1 MKKIATLLISIIYC
15 SLAGSNY
22 LSAYNLKQLTNND
35 GLSNSSVMNL
45 YQDSN
50 NFMWFCTFDGLN
62 MYDGSKIHVY
72 RSQNSSTNFS
82 SHVIRQAV
90 ETEPG
95 IYWLRTNLGLNKFTK
110 KGKKVEK
117 YYTNTEP
124 QIIAKNS
131 KNELFAVVKTDTIS
145 YYDSESNTFEDIA
158 LPGINNFWVRSFN
171 FDSEDHLWIFMSTG
185 TYWKLSITEKNGKK
199 HIIKLKGLPTNS
211 TMVYSF
217 YENGFFYLIDQQ
229 RNFLTYNVKTDDLM
243 LYGNLF
249 NFVEPNGVVRAI
261 LPFEDGFLFGFE
273 YNGLFKV
280 RFPATNKTDIQKL
293 DISSGVYN
301 IIKDKSQDI
310 YWIATDGQGV
320 YMFWNDDYSVRN
332 YTKEEM
338 PVNIQKPVRALLL
351 DKYKNLWI
359 GTKGEGIL
367 KIKNYSFDNSNI
379 DNQSIDRYHIQSNF
393 NYKLV
398 FCFKE
403 SRNNILW
410 IGGDWPGLTYYSY
423 RDNRTYQTNTMIENS
438 PLYINFVHAIV
449 ETNDSTLWIGTYGN
463 GFLKAIY
470 SKKDFKIKSVK
481 RYDFKHSL
489 SISHSAFDRFN
500 SIYQENDS
508 ILWLGARMNG
518 VIRFN
523 MHTEK
528 YTIIRFDKE
537 GIEQLNDVLSI
548 CRDKYGKMWFGTN
561 FGLVRLID
569 YDKKNVNYEVIN
581 ESNGLTNNAIAGILE
596 DDKGSLYL
604 SSNKGIDIYNPTTKK
619 IRRINNQNG
628 LKTTEFSLDAF
639 HKRKGSDVLF
649 FGGTNGFCAIRHI
662 EKKETNYD
670 PKVHFMGISIFGS
683 YYDLSDFIKSR
694 RNKEFV
700 KLKYSQN
707 FFSIDFVAL
716 DYINGINTEY
726 MYQLENYSKVWIDL
740 GKNNTATFTNIPP
753 GEYKLNIKCKTE
765 AHDFS
770 ENIQSLIIVIT
781 PPWYAS
787 LLAKII
793 YYLLLGAAIWLT
805 FYLIRRKIEH
815 NRMKFIEK
823 LKQEQKQE
831 IYDSKLNFWSKIVQ
845 EFSTPLTLIT
855 GPCQLLLNYASNNT
869 YISEYVNLIYSNAEK
884 MNGLI
889 RQLHEFRQV
898 NPENNKCVIS
908 NVDTGVVAK
917 SIFDYCIEDA
927 DKRNINYQLET
938 DENTFWNT
946 NEELFAKIINILLTN
961 ALIHTNEG
969 GTLKLSLKKSGPAL
983 KLTVYYTGKGLNKD
997 QSEKLFNRYE
1007 ILSNIEDSEQPFAAS
1022 ESILGLGIC
1031 HNLVK
1036 ILQGEITI
1044 ESEVGRFTSFEVNLP
1059 YQEINLEIQQH
1070 KHTELP
1076 KHQEKTKEL
1085 NQPVVLIIDRDEEM
1099 LWFLKEIFST
1109 EYVVYTSSDGESS
1122 KVLFETK
1129 RVDIIILNEES
1140 TLIGN
1145 KSAIEFIKN
1154 NPNTKHIPLIL
1165 LSSNP
1170 DWSDELSQNDS
1181 GADAYI
1187 RKPFNVDYLKKRVV
1201 LMLKNKEYLKEYFT
1215 SSLSSFE
1222 LLDGQLIH
1230 QEDKEL
1236 LKKIIEIIDKN
1247 ITDEEINSDYIAEQ
1261 LFISKR
1267 KFYRKMKELTNSTPT
1282 EFIKNYKL
1290 ELSANM
1296 LKKSNATVQE
1306 IMYKAGFNNRAY
1318 YYKEFLKKYKVS
1330 PGKYREMN

>member
-1 MKKIATLLISIIYC
+1 MKKILFLLITIILY
-15 SLAGSNY
+15 SLSGLSY
-22 LSAYNLKQLTNND
+22 ISAYNLKQITNND

-82 SHVIRQAV
+82 SHVVRQAL
-90 ETEPG
+90 ETDPG
-95 IYWLRTNLGLNKFTK
+95 TYWLITNLGLNKFTI

-117 YYTNTEP
+117 YFTDTDP
-124 QIIAKNS
+124 KIIAKNN
-131 KNELFAVVKTDTIS
+131 KNELFAVVKSGYIS
-145 YYDSESNTFEDIA
+145 YYNNDSKSFEDIS
-158 LPGINNFWVRSFN
+158 LPGLNNFWVRSFN
-171 FDSEDHLWIFMSTG
+171 FDSQDNLWIFMSTG
-185 TYWKLSITEKNGKK
+185 TYWKLSVKEKNGKK
-199 HIIKLKGLPTNS
+199 YFVKLKGLPTKNN
-211 TMVYSF
+211 MVYSF
-217 YENGFFYLIDQQ
+217 YENGLFYFIDQQ
-229 RNFLTYNVKTDDLM
+229 RNFLTYDVKTD
-243 LYGNLF
+243 NLKLF
-249 NFVEPNGVVRAI
+249 ANVKSFVEPNGVIRAI
-261 LPFEDGFLFGFE
+261 VAFEDGFLFGFE
-273 YNGLFKV
+273 YNGLYKV
-280 RFPATNKTDIQKL
+280 RFPSPGKSEIQKL
-293 DISSGVYN
+293 DISCGVYN
-301 IIKDKSQDI
+301 ILKDKSQDI

-320 YMFWNDDYSVRN
+320 YMYWNDDFSVRN
-332 YTKEEM
+332 YTKEEL
-338 PVNIQKPVRALLL
+338 PVNIQKPVRALYL
-351 DKYKNLWI
+351 DKNKNLWI

-367 KIKNYSFDNSNI
+367 KIRDYSFNASNFS
-379 DNQSIDRYHIQSNF
+379 NQSIDRYHIQSNF

-398 FCFKE
+398 FCFEE

-423 RDNRTYQTNTMIENS
+423 RDNKTYQTNTITEIN

-449 ETNDSTLWIGTYGN
+449 ETNDSTLWIGTYGM
-463 GFLKAIY
+463 GFLKAVY

-481 RYDFKHSL
+481 KYNFKNG
-489 SISHSAFDRFN
+489 ISDTKTAFDRFN
-500 SIYQENDS
+500 SVYQENDS

-518 VIRFN
+518 AIRFN
-523 MHTEK
+523 MLTEK
-528 YTIIRFDKE
+528 YTVIHFDKE
-537 GIEQLNDVLSI
+537 KIEQLNDVLSI
-548 CRDKYGKMWFGTN
+548 CKDRKGNMWFGTN
-561 FGLVRLID
+561 FGLVRLINYNNNTVD
-569 YDKKNVNYEVIN
+569 YEVIN
-581 ESNGLTNNAIAGILE
+581 ESNGLTNNSIAGILE
-596 DDKGSLYL
+596 DNQGSLYL
-604 SSNKGIDIYNPTTKK
+604 SSNKGIDIYNPETKK
-619 IRRINNQNG
+619 IRRINNHNG
-628 LKTTEFSLDAF
+628 LKINEFSLDAF
-639 HKRKGSDVLF
+639 HKNPDSDIMF
-649 FGGTNGFCAIRHI
+649 FGGTNGFSAIRHVD
-662 EKKETNYD
+662 KKQTNYD
-670 PKVHFMGISIFGS
+670 PKVHFMGISIFGT
-683 YYDLSDFIKSR
+683 YYDLSDFIQSK
-694 RNKEFV
+694 RNKEYV

-770 ENIQSLIIVIT
+770 NNIQSLSIVIT

-793 YYLLLGAAIWLT
+793 YYLMLGGVIWFT
-805 FYLIRRKIEH
+805 FYYIQRKIER

-855 GPCQLLLNYASNNT
+855 GPCQLLLNYASNNP

-884 MNGLI
+884 MSGLI

-908 NVDTGVVAK
+908 NIDTLALAK
-917 SIFDYCIEDA
+917 STFNHFAGDA
-927 DKRNINYQLET
+927 EKRSINYQLET
-938 DENTFWNT
+938 DENSFWNT
-946 NEELFAKIINILLTN
+946 NEEVFSKIINILLTN

-969 GTLKLSLKKSGPAL
+969 GTLKLTLKKSGTSL
-983 KLTVYYTGKGLNKD
+983 KLTVYYTGKGMNKD
-997 QSEKLFNRYE
+997 QSEKLFNRYD
-1007 ILSNIEDSEQPFAAS
+1007 IMDNIEGSEQTLATS

-1036 ILQGEITI
+1036 ILQGEITV
-1044 ESEVGRFTSFEVNLP
+1044 ESEPGRFTQFEVSLP
-1059 YQEINLEIQQH
+1059 YQEINLENQPS
-1070 KHTELP
+1070 KHIELP
-1076 KHQEKTKEL
+1076 KQPETTKGL

-1099 LWFLKEIFST
+1099 LWFLKEIFSS
-1109 EYVVYTSSDGESS
+1109 EYVVYTVSDSELS
-1122 KVLFETK
+1122 KNLFETK
-1129 RVDIIILNEES
+1129 RIDIVILNEDS
-1140 TLIGN
+1140 FIDN
-1145 KSAIEFIKN
+1145 KSAIDYIKN
-1154 NPNTKHIPLIL
+1154 NPGTKHIPLIL

-1170 DWSDELSQNDS
+1170 DWTDELSPDES

-1215 SSLSSFE
+1215 SSLSSYE

-1247 ITDEEINSDYIAEQ
+1247 ITDAEINSDYIAEQ
-1261 LFISKR
+1261 LHMSKR
-1267 KFYRKMKELTNSTPT
+1267 KFYRKMKELTNNTPT
-1282 EFIKNYKL
+1282 EFIKSYKL
-1290 ELSANM
+1290 ELSAGM
-1296 LKKSNATVQE
+1296 LRKSNATVQE

-1318 YYKEFLKKYKVS
+1318 FYKEFMKKYNVS